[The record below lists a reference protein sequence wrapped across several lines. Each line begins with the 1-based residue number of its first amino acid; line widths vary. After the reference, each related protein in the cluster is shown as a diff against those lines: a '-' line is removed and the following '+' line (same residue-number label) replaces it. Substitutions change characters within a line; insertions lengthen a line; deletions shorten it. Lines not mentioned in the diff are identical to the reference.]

1 MARAERILAIDI
13 GATSIKVGEF
23 EYPGREAVTLIN
35 FAHREYEEELTDTS
49 RSVVVAGLLRQML
62 VENNFTA
69 RRTLMS
75 ISGQSAFTRFVRLP
89 PFSDDQSRI
98 RQIVEFEARQNVPFP
113 MEEVIWDYQL
123 VAGDDAEDIDVMF
136 VVIKN
141 DIVEQMT
148 GAVQAV
154 GLEPILVDVA
164 PAACYNAGRA
174 NRVGQDEC
182 AMILNIGG
190 RSTNLLFA
198 DGGRI
203 FARTIPIAGHS
214 ITQHIGKE
222 FGIGFAEAEELKRR
236 HGFVALGGAYAEP
249 ESETAAAVSKIIRN
263 VMARLHGEINR
274 SISVYRAQQ
283 KGNRPVKLYL
293 TGGSSTMTYTDHF
306 FAEKLRMEVEYLN
319 PFGVVQLGPSVDRA
333 RLEEV
338 AHMFSEVIGLGL
350 RFRMSCPIE
359 VSLVPESITRQQA
372 LRRKKPY
379 LVLSMIFFS
388 LIFAVAWWG
397 LSFRAGL
404 YENARRALDKQRTAP
419 EILQKS
425 ISEAKAE
432 MDQKDG
438 QYKSLVELLQQRA
451 RFPRVINELAKL
463 KPENLWLVS
472 IKPLTGEL
480 KAIST
485 DETATEGGG
494 GMFGA
499 GAGAEGGPGG
509 MFGSSSGGADMG
521 MGGGMEG
528 GGGMFGAGGGGATG
542 PTLNDVEITGF
553 EIIGHSV
560 NFRDVSRGRPA
571 RPAPTP
577 TPATPAVPE
586 PAGLDDG
593 MGEEE
598 KPAVVDML
606 GTPES
611 QYLTALRKSEL
622 FDDDKSFTEFRKY
635 YPPRQVKNLA
645 SFVIQVKL
653 KEPIPF
659 QQVVGSASRGTGSGM
674 GGPEGMGM

>member
-13 GATSIKVGEF
+13 GATSIKIGEF
-23 EYPGREAVTLIN
+23 EYSGREAVTLAN
-35 FAHREYEEELTDTS
+35 FAYREYEEELTDSS
-49 RSVVVAGLLRQML
+49 RSVVVAGLLRQMI
-62 VENNFTA
+62 VENNFVA
-69 RRTLMS
+69 RRVLLS

-89 PFSDDQSRI
+89 PFSDDQTRI

-113 MEEVIWDYQL
+113 MDEVIWDYQL
-123 VAGDDAEDIDVMF
+123 VAGTDSEDIDVMF

-154 GLEPILVDVA
+154 GLEPLLVDVA
-164 PAACYNAGRA
+164 PASCYNAARA
-174 NRVGQDEC
+174 NRVGQDDC

-214 ITQHIGKE
+214 ITQQIGKE

-319 PFGVVQLGPSVDRA
+319 PFGVVQLGPAVDRA

-350 RFRMSCPIE
+350 RYRMSCPIE
-359 VSLVPESITRQQA
+359 VSLMPESITRQQA

-379 LVLSMIFFS
+379 VMLSMFFFV
-388 LIFAVAWWG
+388 LIFAVAWRG
-397 LSFRAGL
+397 VAFHASLYANAAHALGTERIAPEVLSNGIRQATASQTQN
-404 YENARRALDKQRTAP
+404 NARYQSVCD
-419 EILQKS
+419 
-425 ISEAKAE
+425 
-432 MDQKDG
+432 
-438 QYKSLVELLQQRA
+438 LLAQRA
-451 RFPRVINELAKL
+451 VWPRIINEFQRL

-472 IKPLTGEL
+472 IKPVIGEMRP
-480 KAIST
+480 AV
-485 DETATEGGG
+485 AVAVGGG
-494 GMFGA
+494 G
-499 GAGAEGGPGG
+499 
-509 MFGSSSGGADMG
+509 
-521 MGGGMEG
+521 GGGDMFG
-528 GGGMFGAGGGGATG
+528 GGGSDMFGGGGGAMPGGGGGDMFGGGGGAPAG
-542 PTLNDVEITGF
+542 PVETEVMISGFEITGY
-553 EIIGHSV
+553 SV
-560 NFRDVSRGRPA
+560 TFSDVGRAAQAPA
-571 RPAPTP
+571 APP
-577 TPATPAVPE
+577 RVVGP
-586 PAGLDDG
+586 LDDSQETAA
-593 MGEEE
+593 EEE
-598 KPAVVDML
+598 KVEDL
-606 GTPES
+606 SGTLES
-611 QYLTALRKSEL
+611 LYLTNLRRSEL
-622 FDDDKSFTEFRKY
+622 FDGDKTYTEFKQY
-635 YPPRQVKNLA
+635 FPPSTVRNLA

-653 KEPIPF
+653 KQPVPYSQIS
-659 QQVVGSASRGTGSGM
+659 GGGRGAGVSGM
-674 GGPEGMGM
+674 DGMNMMEGMR

>member
-35 FAHREYEEELTDTS
+35 FAHREYEEELTDSS

-62 VENNFTA
+62 MENHFTA
-69 RRTLMS
+69 RRTLLS

-123 VAGDDAEDIDVMF
+123 IASPDSDDIDVMF

-154 GLEPILVDVA
+154 GLEPLLVDVA
-164 PAACYNAGRA
+164 PASCYNAGRA

-214 ITQHIGKE
+214 ITQQIGKE

-319 PFGVVQLGPSVDRA
+319 PFGVVQLGPGVDRA

-350 RFRMSCPIE
+350 RYRMSCPIE

-379 LVLSMIFFS
+379 LVLSMIF
-388 LIFAVAWWG
+388 LVLVLAVAWRG
-397 LSFRAGL
+397 VDFRAAL
-404 YENARRALDKQRTAP
+404 YDLTATELSKKRREPEDLKKAIEQAQAEGGQRD
-419 EILQKS
+419 E
-425 ISEAKAE
+425 
-432 MDQKDG
+432 
-438 QYKSLVELLQQRA
+438 QYKSLCALLGQRSNW
-451 RFPRVINELAKL
+451 PEVINELYTIRGD
-463 KPENLWLVS
+463 NLWLVS
-472 IKPLTGEL
+472 ITPIIGEL
-480 KAIST
+480 KST
-485 DETATEGGG
+485 SSGGNADGDEGDGMSGEGEGGGGMAGMGMEGGGMFGDEGGSGGDVGGG
-494 GMFGA
+494 GMFG
-499 GAGAEGGPGG
+499 
-509 MFGSSSGGADMG
+509 D
-521 MGGGMEG
+521 EG
-528 GGGMFGAGGGGATG
+528 GGGSDAPEGE
-542 PTLNDVEITGF
+542 DVMITGLKLV
-553 EIIGHSV
+553 GHSV
-560 NFRDVSRGRPA
+560 TYLDLAKIRKTGPA
-571 RPAPTP
+571 NNDPRMRANVNDPA
-577 TPATPAVPE
+577 
-586 PAGLDDG
+586 DG
-593 MGEEE
+593 ESTDEDGKKVE
-598 KPAVVDML
+598 KEVVR

-611 QYLTALRKSEL
+611 IFLSKLGKSEF
-622 FDDDKSFTEFRKY
+622 FDGDKAYTDFIQY
-635 YPPRQVKNLA
+635 YPPRTGANLA

-659 QQVVGSASRGTGSGM
+659 YKVAASTTTTGM
-674 GGPEGMGM
+674 GGMDRGME

>member
-13 GATSIKVGEF
+13 GATSIKIGEF
-23 EYPGREAVTLIN
+23 EYSGREAVTLVN
-35 FAHREYEEELTDTS
+35 FAYREYEEELTDSS
-49 RSVVVAGLLRQML
+49 RSVVVAGLLRQMI
-62 VENNFTA
+62 VENNFVA
-69 RRTLMS
+69 RRVLLS

-89 PFSDDQSRI
+89 PFSDDQTRI

-113 MEEVIWDYQL
+113 MDEVIWDYQL
-123 VAGDDAEDIDVMF
+123 VAGTDSEDIDVMF

-154 GLEPILVDVA
+154 GLEPLLVDVA
-164 PAACYNAGRA
+164 PASCYNAARA
-174 NRVGQDEC
+174 NRVGQDDC

-214 ITQHIGKE
+214 ITQQIGKE

-319 PFGVVQLGPSVDRA
+319 PFGVVQLGPALDRA

-350 RFRMSCPIE
+350 RYRMSCPIE
-359 VSLVPESITRQQA
+359 VSLMPESITRQQA

-379 LVLSMIFFS
+379 VMLSMFFFV
-388 LIFAVAWWG
+388 LIFAVAWRG
-397 LSFRAGL
+397 VAFHASLYANAAHALGTERIAPEVLSNGIRQATASQTQN
-404 YENARRALDKQRTAP
+404 NARYQSVCD
-419 EILQKS
+419 
-425 ISEAKAE
+425 
-432 MDQKDG
+432 
-438 QYKSLVELLQQRA
+438 LLAQRA
-451 RFPRVINELAKL
+451 VWPRIINEFQRL

-472 IKPLTGEL
+472 IKPVIGEMRP
-480 KAIST
+480 AV
-485 DETATEGGG
+485 AVPVGGG
-494 GMFGA
+494 G
-499 GAGAEGGPGG
+499 
-509 MFGSSSGGADMG
+509 
-521 MGGGMEG
+521 GGGDMFG
-528 GGGMFGAGGGGATG
+528 GGGGSDMFGGGGGAMPGGGGGDMFGGGGGAPAG
-542 PTLNDVEITGF
+542 PVETEVMISGFEITGY
-553 EIIGHSV
+553 SV
-560 NFRDVSRGRPA
+560 TFSDVGRAAQAPA
-571 RPAPTP
+571 APP
-577 TPATPAVPE
+577 RVVGP
-586 PAGLDDG
+586 LDDSQETAA
-593 MGEEE
+593 EEE
-598 KPAVVDML
+598 KVEDL
-606 GTPES
+606 SGTLES
-611 QYLTALRKSEL
+611 LYLTNLRRSEL
-622 FDDDKSFTEFRKY
+622 FDGDKTYTEFKQY
-635 YPPRQVKNLA
+635 FPPSTVRNLA

-653 KEPIPF
+653 KQPVPYSQIS
-659 QQVVGSASRGTGSGM
+659 GGGRGAGVSGM
-674 GGPEGMGM
+674 DGMGMMEGMR